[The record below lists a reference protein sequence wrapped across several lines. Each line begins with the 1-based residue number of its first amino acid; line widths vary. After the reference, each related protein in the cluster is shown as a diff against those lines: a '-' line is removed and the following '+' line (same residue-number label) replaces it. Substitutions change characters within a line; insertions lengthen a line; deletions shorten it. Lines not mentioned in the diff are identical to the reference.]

1 MKSRIGHG
9 DELPSIP
16 CTNFSPSPV
25 SLLGCSREDA
35 EKALG
40 VQTRLSAPQLPSSP
54 DQSPCPP
61 SLQPVVQ
68 RETGVGGK
76 GQSPKCASAF
86 GKGAVGTGVWVL
98 LLPISQPFWP
108 GTC

>member
-1 MKSRIGHG
+1 MKSKIGHG
-9 DELPSIP
+9 DELLSVP
-16 CTNFSPSPV
+16 CAYFSPSPV

-54 DQSPCPP
+54 GQSPCPP
-61 SLQPVVQ
+61 SLQICCSLWC

-76 GQSPKCASAF
+76 GQSPRH
-86 GKGAVGTGVWVL
+86 V
-98 LLPISQPFWP
+98 
-108 GTC
+108 